1 MIAKAASKP
10 VFFCSKHE
18 TFSCAVIPSLLEE
31 VCWFPKRVFK
41 RINLRFGGEIRKF
54 RMNPA
59 KDLAEISCDVNELK
73 SSEVE

>member
-1 MIAKAASKP
+1 MIAKAASEP

-18 TFSCAVIPSLLEE
+18 TFSCAVIPRFVGGLL
-31 VCWFPKRVFK
+31 VSKKVFK
-41 RINLRFGGEIRKF
+41 CINLRFGGEIRKF

-59 KDLAEISCDVNELK
+59 KDLAEISCEVNELK